1 MKIRRFVAVGLCA
14 LLVSVMAADDVWVS
28 KHGYFSLSYESALQP
43 IEMNRIHSWNLHI
56 EDADGVPVTGAVI
69 EVEGG
74 MPAHN
79 HGLPTRPRVTTELG
93 GGDYRLDGM
102 RFHMAGE
109 WLIRIEI
116 VLDGKTDEI
125 VVAIT
130 L

>member
-1 MKIRRFVAVGLCA
+1 
-14 LLVSVMAADDVWVS
+14 MAADDVWVS
-28 KHGYFSLSYESALQP
+28 KQGYFSLSYETALQP
-43 IEMNRIHSWNLHI
+43 IALNRIHSWNLHL
-56 EDADGVPVTGAVI
+56 EDSDSIPVTGAVI
-69 EVEGG
+69 EVKGG

-109 WLIRIEI
+109 WEI
-116 VLDGKTDEI
+116 SISIDDDGKTDEV

-130 L
+130 I